1 MFIFLSLEALS
12 AADPF
17 VNKGDASR
25 NLSYI
30 ISGTATLS
38 CLFEWNVKITAQ
50 NVKRRTGEN
59 GTWNRTNVKKIETD
73 CSGGFWNFVLLA

>member
-17 VNKGDASR
+17 VYKGDASR

-38 CLFEWNVKITAQ
+38 CLFEWKITAQ

-73 CSGGFWNFVLLA
+73 CYDGFWNLVLLA